1 MIAKTPHFLSLFAGQ
16 RCLSSPL
23 YPDSLTHSLSLSFSL
38 PPLPDTSG
46 SVRSLGRTDGRPVD
60 RGNVFKGRCAHVRPS
75 LATTINEA
83 KCWFET
89 VLASFFPVTW
99 PTANPTLHCYVER
112 GRDPFCVSFLIR
124 PCFFLQL

>member
-23 YPDSLTHSLSLSFSL
+23 FPDSLTHSLTLPLFLSLS
-38 PPLPDTSG
+38 PPRHLRL
-46 SVRSLGRTDGRPVD
+46 RSLARTDGRPVD
-60 RGNVFKGRCAHVRPS
+60 WGNVFKGRCAHVRPS

-89 VLASFFPVTW
+89 VLASFLPVTW
-99 PTANPTLHCYVER
+99 PTANPTLHIVM
-112 GRDPFCVSFLIR
+112 
-124 PCFFLQL
+124 